1 MIISRVPFRI
11 SFFGGGSDISDF
23 FMKNG
28 GQVIS
33 TTINKYCY
41 VTARTLPPFF
51 DHSIRLAYSRVET
64 CKRVEEV
71 NHPLIRAALSDYA
84 RNNIEIHYDSDL
96 PGNSGL
102 GSSSSFGVG
111 LAICLAALEGRL
123 ESRQRIAERVIHWE
137 RHVLKEAGGLQ
148 DQIAASFGGFNRIR
162 FATNGDFSV
171 EPLVIE
177 RELRERMKD
186 RMVLCHIPKPRFS
199 SDVSVARH
207 LDQSQTLANLK
218 FIRDT
223 VDEAMSLL
231 HSQDLD
237 RFGELLH
244 ESWLRK
250 REFSG
255 VSDAEID
262 ALYESARNA
271 GAIGGKLLGAGG
283 GGFMLIWCAE
293 GARSAVEAALAPRL
307 VIPFDFDNT
316 GGQIIY
322 YQD

>member
-1 MIISRVPFRI
+1 MIIARVPFRI

-23 FMKNG
+23 FVENG

-41 VTARTLPPFF
+41 VTARLLPPFF
-51 DHSIRLAYSRVET
+51 DHSIRLAYSKVET
-64 CKRVEEV
+64 CKELDQI
-71 NHPLIRAALSDYA
+71 NHPLIRAALTDYS

-111 LAICLAALEGRL
+111 LAICLSALEGRI
-123 ESRQRIAERVIHWE
+123 ESKRKIAERVIHWE
-137 RHVLKEAGGLQ
+137 RRVLDEAGGLQ

-162 FATNGDFSV
+162 FPTDGDFVV
-171 EPLVIE
+171 EPLAVE
-177 RELRERMKD
+177 RSFRKQMKE
-186 RMVLCHIPKPRFS
+186 RMVLCHIAKQRFS

-207 LDQSQTLANLK
+207 LDKSETLTNLR

-223 VDEAMSLL
+223 VDEAMNLIYAR
-231 HSQDLD
+231 DID
-237 RFGELLH
+237 GFGELLH

-255 VSDAEID
+255 VSDPDID
-262 ALYESARNA
+262 AIYDRARA
-271 GAIGGKLLGAGG
+271 SGAIGGKLLGAGG
-283 GGFMLIWCAE
+283 GGFMLLWCAE
-293 GARSAVEAALAPRL
+293 GKTKAVEAAISPTL
-307 VIPFDFDNT
+307 VVPFDFDNT

-322 YQD
+322 YND